1 MVILSR
7 RSAKAKSW
15 FDFKLKEKRK
25 KFVMVRVEEH
35 WHRFPRKTVGALA
48 TPEVRLHSALST

>member
-7 RSAKAKSW
+7 QSAKAKSS
-15 FDFKLKEKRK
+15 FNFKLKEKRK
-25 KFVMVRVEEH
+25 KFVIRVEEY

-48 TPEVRLHSALST
+48 TPEVRLHRALSI